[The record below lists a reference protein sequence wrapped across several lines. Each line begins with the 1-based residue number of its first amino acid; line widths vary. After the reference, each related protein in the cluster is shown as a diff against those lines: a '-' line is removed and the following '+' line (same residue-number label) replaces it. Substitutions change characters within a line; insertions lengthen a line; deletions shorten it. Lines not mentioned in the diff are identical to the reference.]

1 MTRFFLVWS
10 LKRGIIDPPEPLDD
24 AEQRAANLEAYN
36 AQAAYRAVR
45 YERDPPLTEEQR
57 WIEELGRRT
66 VPNQN
71 RIKCA

>member
-1 MTRFFLVWS
+1 MRRFFLVWS

-24 AEQRAANLEAYN
+24 TGQYAANLEEYN
-36 AQAAYRAVR
+36 AQADYRSVR

-66 VPNQN
+66 LRKVS
-71 RIKCA
+71 